1 MVCTSKDLFEIVL
14 TSKLNNLVHTGR
26 YSGFQLLRQE
36 TVSDHIW
43 GMISIALDIVPML
56 NEQIKYYNEEHKG
69 GSSFEKSIDIKDVI
83 YRITI
88 HDIDEALC
96 CDIPRP
102 FKYANSEIRES
113 IEKTTNQL
121 MEKEFEPQ
129 FIFEVHDSKNKSCI
143 EGLLVAILDSLQ
155 AGIFMRNEVMLG
167 NQFIKTEINNVID
180 MMDEFITVY
189 IPKLE
194 SPECIKEYLIDF
206 LGYWIV
212 EFSKHTK

>member
-1 MVCTSKDLFEIVL
+1 MVCTSEELFKVVL

-43 GMISIALDIVPML
+43 GMISIALDIVPAL
-56 NEQIKYYNEEHKG
+56 NEQIKLRNKTHEGESHIV
-69 GSSFEKSIDIKDVI
+69 KSIDIKDVI

-102 FKYANSEIRES
+102 FKYANPEIRES